1 MTGLYADYGK
11 VQAIAPAPLQPR
23 DPRFVHGPTELC
35 QLAGVWTG
43 KPLTGGPW
51 IVEEKVDGIRCLWI
65 DGAILTRKG
74 EPMACAE
81 HLRPEFE
88 RLQRRFGRPMF
99 FDGEYYE
106 EGGFLPTLKAYRRG
120 EGSGRFYWFDAF
132 PADQWSNG
140 DCPADLEIRRQLM
153 ERALGDWSPRNI
165 VPAPQRSI
173 VENED
178 LERLAQWFWDKGS
191 EGMMLKDGSAPY
203 VRGRRPS
210 WLKVKRSLKLEA
222 TYLERLKEGAAARIE
237 YQGRKLRVAVPPPLR
252 GNHYAAGDVVSVE
265 AMEWTDTGQLRQG
278 RLTEGKE
285 RT

>member
-11 VQAIAPAPLQPR
+11 VPAIGPAPLQPR

-35 QLAGVWTG
+35 QLAGVWSG
-43 KPLTGGPW
+43 KPLKGGPW
-51 IVEEKVDGIRCLWI
+51 IVEEKVDGIRCLWV

-99 FDGEYYE
+99 FDGEYFE
-106 EGGFLPTLKAYRRG
+106 AGGFLPTLKAYRKG
-120 EGSGRFYWFDAF
+120 EGSGSFYWFDAMLASF
-132 PADQWSNG
+132 WRDGG
-140 DCPADLEIRRQLM
+140 DAVELSWRRQQM
-153 ERALGDWSPRNI
+153 ETALGDWSPKGI
-165 VPAPQRSI
+165 VLAAQRSI

-178 LERLAQWFWDKGS
+178 LERLAQWFWDKGG
-191 EGMMLKDGSAPY
+191 EGMVLKDASASY
-203 VRGRRPS
+203 VRARRPS
-210 WLKVKRSLKLEA
+210 WLKVKQKLRLEA
-222 TYLERLKEGAAARIE
+222 VYLERLKEGAAARIE

-252 GNHYAAGDVVSVE
+252 GNHYAAGDVVNVE

-278 RLTEGKE
+278 RIVEKSDV
-285 RT
+285 